1 VASTGIV
8 CERFTA
14 KRGVVV
20 TARSSFLVCAALL
33 ISPLIFRSTVADSP
47 AKSLPR
53 LPRSHAAHRPSIFSP
68 TLATLVPSAPISPK
82 HLSLYLASTSSIDD
96 YQSLSLPKKS
106 RTAQV
111 PRARRNY
118 YISSRLPAQS
128 RTSAVIIPR
137 CITSCRFISSPQGL
151 GRILE
156 AITSNH

>member
-1 VASTGIV
+1 LRALYRE
-8 CERFTA
+8 ERS
-14 KRGVVV
+14 R
-20 TARSSFLVCAALL
+20 RNYSFLVSRLRRFTHL
-33 ISPLIFRSTVADSP
+33 PSDIRSTVADSP